1 MAFEKIISISGQSG
15 LFQVISQTK
24 FGLIAE
30 SLDDGKR
37 IPVYSNLKVSSL
49 AEICIYAEEG
59 EIPLNEVLLKL
70 MEIRGGESVE
80 FKNDAEAKAIFES
93 ALPTYDKEK
102 VYVSDMKK
110 VLKWYNTLLKKDLI
124 KAEEDTA
131 ESTAAESKDTSEEK
145 QASKKT
151 ATKKAGGANEKKAVS
166 GKSAAP
172 KAASKSKGA
181 SKVSAPRKAQ

>member
-30 SLDDGKR
+30 SLEDGKR

-70 MEIRGGESVE
+70 MELHGGKSVE
-80 FKNDAEAKAIFES
+80 FKNDADAKAIFES
-93 ALPTYDKEK
+93 ALPSYDKEK

-110 VLKWYNTLLKKDLI
+110 LLRWYNALLKKDLI
-124 KAEEDTA
+124 KAEEEA
-131 ESTAAESKDTSEEK
+131 EESASSENKDTSEEK
-145 QASKKT
+145 PA
-151 ATKKAGGANEKKAVS
+151 AKKAGAKKAGAANEKKAVS

>member
-49 AEICIYAEEG
+49 AEICIYAEAG
-59 EIPLNEVLLKL
+59 EVPLNEVLLKL
-70 MEIRGGESVE
+70 MELHDGKSVE
-80 FKNDAEAKAIFES
+80 FKNDTEAKTIFES
-93 ALPTYDKEK
+93 ALPTYDKDK

-110 VLKWYNTLLKKDLI
+110 LLRWYNALLKKDLI
-124 KAEEDTA
+124 KTEEAEETTA
-131 ESTAAESKDTSEEK
+131 SENKDNSEEK
-145 QASKKT
+145 PSAKKT
-151 ATKKAGGANEKKAVS
+151 APKKAVAATEKKAVS